1 MKFISQDG
9 GDGGGSK
16 GERQDEVE
24 FLSVS
29 KRQIRMFLRKN
40 TLILGRSGSCAL
52 TSMFR
57 FWSFFSAS
65 YHLTLLAELNV
76 LQRKARAA
84 AFHDRRLKQK
94 RERCLLSSACTH
106 VREMQCNVGEF
117 FFSTNACA
125 ATAQVRRSIKHVC
138 SLLHRK
144 HAGS

>member
-1 MKFISQDG
+1 MGK
-9 GDGGGSK
+9 
-16 GERQDEVE
+16 
-24 FLSVS
+24 
-29 KRQIRMFLRKN
+29 
-40 TLILGRSGSCAL
+40 SGSCAL

-117 FFSTNACA
+117 FFLQTRVLQPLKYVGRSSMCALYSTVNTQGRKNDRSSFR
-125 ATAQVRRSIKHVC
+125 ATKINSDFYEVP
-138 SLLHRK
+138 RK
-144 HAGS
+144 EIF